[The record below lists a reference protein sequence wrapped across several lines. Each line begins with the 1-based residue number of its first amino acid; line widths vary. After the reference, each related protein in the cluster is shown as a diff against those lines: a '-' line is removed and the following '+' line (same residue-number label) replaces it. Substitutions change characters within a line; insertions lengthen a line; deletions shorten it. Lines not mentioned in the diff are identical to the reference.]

1 MNLYNTLTQQL
12 EPVSSDDGTMRMY
25 VCGVTPYD
33 TTHLG
38 HAFTYVCFDTLARYL
53 EFLGYET
60 ITVENV
66 TDIDDDILKRA
77 AKVGMPWNE
86 LAERETLKFLADM
99 KALNV
104 RPPTHYPRPT
114 QEIPQILEMAPV
126 LLAKSYAYP
135 RNVNA
140 YHQLPRDPDF
150 GQSCQMT

>member
-38 HAFTYVCFDTLARYL
+38 HAFTYICFDVLARYL
-53 EFLGYET
+53 EFRGYRT

-77 AKVGMPWNE
+77 KQVGLTWNE
-86 LAERETLKFLADM
+86 LAQRETEKFQADM
-99 KALNV
+99 RALNV
-104 RPPTHYPRPT
+104 RPPDHYPSGT
-114 QEIPQILEMAPV
+114 Q
-126 LLAKSYAYP
+126 
-135 RNVNA
+135 
-140 YHQLPRDPDF
+140 
-150 GQSCQMT
+150 